1 MANKRSNTPADK
13 GNRISRRGFIG
24 ASVVGG
30 ATTVLAPA
38 ALAGS
43 SEISD
48 KNQPKS
54 TPPSEQKMERE
65 VGSSVPPK
73 PAHTVRR
80 AASDL
85 MVQVLRDL
93 EIEYVALNPGKF

>member
-1 MANKRSNTPADK
+1 MAKKRSNTPADKDK

-43 SEISD
+43 SVISD

-65 VGSSVPPK
+65 TGFE
-73 PAHTVRR
+73 PATL
-80 AASDL
+80 S
-85 MVQVLRDL
+85 L
-93 EIEYVALNPGKF
+93 EG